1 MAADWHRDVVRELKK
16 LGYERVP
23 GKKHEK
29 WRFAGDSANLH
40 GRAKIVIVPRKLEKR
55 HTANG
60 ILKNAGS
67 DMRV

>member
-29 WRFAGDSANLH
+29 WSFAGDSANLH
-40 GRAKIVIVPRKLEKR
+40 GRAKSVIVPRKLEKK
-55 HTANG
+55 AYG
-60 ILKNAGS
+60 EWDSEKCLLG
-67 DMRV
+67 